1 MTVRISVCIP
11 VWNESEWLSGA
22 IESVL
27 AQDYSDWE
35 LVISD
40 NASEEDLA
48 SIVAGFDD
56 PRIRYHRFAEHV
68 DVYESFNRACQLCN
82 FEWIHPLSADDRLNP
97 DCLSTIAARI
107 QEAGN
112 ARLAAVIADCH
123 RVDSEGKDAT
133 ALYFGHQQIVPVPD
147 GTYSASQ
154 WFDLMSVPSQVP
166 WNLGAIAFNREV
178 LVESGWFRPDVGYGA
193 DMELVLRIS
202 AYGDISYIGQKLMR
216 YTVRGSSDSSGR
228 SLRLLHENGRMTA
241 MEAAWES
248 AIRSHETKRIIPPE
262 QMGRIKNVI
271 ARSHIQRALNHRLFD
286 RGRGRRGALLDLWRA
301 YTIYPNLLTS
311 PRHVGASALAL
322 FAPRTAVSS
331 VMHRLTTSRRGP
343 DTPVSA
349 PTRV

>member
-1 MTVRISVCIP
+1 MTVRISICIP

-27 AQDYSDWE
+27 AQDHNDWE

-48 SIVAGFDD
+48 SVVAAFDD

-82 FEWIHPLSADDRLNP
+82 SEWIHPLSADDRLNP
-97 DCLSTIAARI
+97 NCLSVIAARI
-107 QEAGN
+107 EQEGEK
-112 ARLAAVIADCH
+112 RLAAVIADCH
-123 RVDSEGKDAT
+123 RVDIHGKDAT

-147 GTYSASQ
+147 GTYSASE

-166 WNLGAIAFNREV
+166 WNLGAITFNREV

-202 AYGDISYIGQKLMR
+202 AYGNIVYMSQKLMR
-216 YTVRGSSDSSGR
+216 YTVRGSSDSSSR
-228 SLRLLHENGRMTA
+228 SLRLLHENGPMTA
-241 MEAAWES
+241 MEAAWDS
-248 AIRSHETKRIIPPE
+248 AVRSHQAKRTIPPN
-262 QMGRIKNVI
+262 QVSRIKDVV
-271 ARSHIQRALNHRLFD
+271 ARSHIQRALNHRLYD
-286 RGRGRRGALLDLWRA
+286 GGRGRRGAMMDLWRA
-301 YTIYPNLLTS
+301 YTTSPMLLRS
-311 PRHVGASALAL
+311 PRHVGASVLAL
-322 FAPRTAVSS
+322 IAPRSTISS
-331 VMHRLTTSRRGP
+331 VMQRLTSARRGTNVP
-343 DTPVSA
+343 AGT